1 MPHSPDPVSFV
12 VSYADKNHGN
22 IVGGLVLGK
31 FAGSLEEA
39 HECIKSNGDF
49 DLVLLDYN
57 MPGMNGLEGLASTLA
72 LEGEHRV
79 ALLSG
84 EAPRDV
90 AEKAIEIG
98 AAGFIPKKL
107 SAKSLINA
115 VKFMALGETFAPVDF
130 MVAKD
135 VEKEHPIASK
145 LTPREL
151 QVLEC
156 LTKGKS
162 NKEMAR
168 ELDIMETTIKLHL
181 KSLFRKLDVSNRTQA
196 AMLAQGANLF

>member
-1 MPHSPDPVSFV
+1 MRVLV
-12 VSYADKNHGN
+12 ADDHDLLRDALD
-22 IVGGLVLGK
+22 LVFSAQDGFEVE
-31 FAGSLEEA
+31 FAGSLAEA
-39 HECIKSNGDF
+39 QEAIVSDGDF

-57 MPGMNGLEGLASTLA
+57 MPGMNGLEGLISTLA
-72 LEGEHRV
+72 LDGGHRV

-84 EAPRDV
+84 EASREI

-107 SAKSLINA
+107 SAKSLVNA
-115 VKFMALGETFAPVDF
+115 VRFMALGETFAPVDF
-130 MVAKD
+130 LIAKD
-135 VEKEHPIASK
+135 SGNKHPIVSK
-145 LTPREL
+145 LTMREL

-156 LTKGKS
+156 LTQGMS
-162 NKEMAR
+162 NKEIAR

-196 AMLAQGANLF
+196 AMLAQEKKFF